1 MLTLHLEVGL
11 SVFGPLNFVVIAVLS
26 RIEDRRKLVLLRSA
40 MEKFVELLHFMKLTK
55 EEWEAVTGTDMSL
68 ILPSDG
74 IIETDIESSLNDTGK
89 EKSEGT
95 IERTDTTSETQQPL
109 TGKEKD
115 VPVFQCRISSRQ
127 RKLSLDEYRKAFLQ
141 VPRIED
147 RKPVLVSGEVRDRLD
162 KFVRRLGGRKMSVS
176 GLLENI
182 ARQHLEIYSEDFE
195 QWRKL

>member
-1 MLTLHLEVGL
+1 MVT
-11 SVFGPLNFVVIAVLS
+11 
-26 RIEDRRKLVLLRSA
+26 K
-40 MEKFVELLHFMKLTK
+40 KKLTK
-55 EEWEAVTGTDMSL
+55 EEWEAMTGTDMSF

-74 IIETDIESSLNDTGK
+74 SIETARESSLNDAGNSERAKSVEQVEVPFEPQQPPTGK
-89 EKSEGT
+89 EEAIPASQ
-95 IERTDTTSETQQPL
+95 R
-109 TGKEKD
+109 
-115 VPVFQCRISSRQ
+115 RISSKQ

-147 RKPVLVSGEVRDRLD
+147 RKPVFVSGEVRDRLD
-162 KFVRRLGGRKMSVS
+162 EFVRRLGGRKMSVS

>member
-1 MLTLHLEVGL
+1 MVT
-11 SVFGPLNFVVIAVLS
+11 
-26 RIEDRRKLVLLRSA
+26 K
-40 MEKFVELLHFMKLTK
+40 KKLTK
-55 EEWEAVTGTDMSL
+55 EEWEAMTGTDMSF

-74 IIETDIESSLNDTGK
+74 GIETACESSLNDTGNK
-89 EKSEGT
+89 EQTKSVEQV
-95 IERTDTTSETQQPL
+95 EVPSETRQPS
-109 TGKEKD
+109 TGKEEA
-115 VPVFQCRISSRQ
+115 VLSSQRRISSRQ

-147 RKPVLVSGEVRDRLD
+147 RKPVFVSGEVRDRLD
-162 KFVRRLGGRKMSVS
+162 EFVRRLGGRKMSVS

>member
-1 MLTLHLEVGL
+1 MVTKK
-11 SVFGPLNFVVIAVLS
+11 
-26 RIEDRRKLVLLRSA
+26 KLP
-40 MEKFVELLHFMKLTK
+40 K
-55 EEWEAVTGTDMSL
+55 EEWEAMTGTDMSF

-74 IIETDIESSLNDTGK
+74 SIETASESSLNDTGK

-95 IERTDTTSETQQPL
+95 VVQTENPSEPRQTPK
-109 TGKEKD
+109 GKEEA
-115 VPVFQCRISSRQ
+115 VSAFQRRISSKQ

-147 RKPVLVSGEVRDRLD
+147 RKPVFVSGEVRDRLD
-162 KFVRRLGGRKMSVS
+162 ESVRRLGGRKMSVS

>member
-1 MLTLHLEVGL
+1 MVT
-11 SVFGPLNFVVIAVLS
+11 
-26 RIEDRRKLVLLRSA
+26 K
-40 MEKFVELLHFMKLTK
+40 KKLTK
-55 EEWEAVTGTDMSL
+55 EEWEAMTGTDMSF

-74 IIETDIESSLNDTGK
+74 GIETALESSLNDTG
-89 EKSEGT
+89 EKKSVGT
-95 IERTDTTSETQQPL
+95 VEQTDTPSETRQPPS
-109 TGKEKD
+109 GREES
-115 VPVFQCRISSRQ
+115 VPASQRRISSRQ

-147 RKPVLVSGEVRDRLD
+147 RKPVFVSGEVRDRLD
-162 KFVRRLGGRKMSVS
+162 EFVRRLGGRKMSVS

>member
-1 MLTLHLEVGL
+1 M
-11 SVFGPLNFVVIAVLS
+11 
-26 RIEDRRKLVLLRSA
+26 
-40 MEKFVELLHFMKLTK
+40 TK
-55 EEWEAVTGTDMSL
+55 EEWEAMTGTDMSF

-74 IIETDIESSLNDTGK
+74 DIETALESSLNDTG
-89 EKSEGT
+89 EKKSVGT
-95 IERTDTTSETQQPL
+95 VEQTDTPSETRQPP
-109 TGKEKD
+109 TGREES
-115 VPVFQCRISSRQ
+115 VPASQRRISSRQ

-147 RKPVLVSGEVRDRLD
+147 RKPVFVSGEVRDRLD
-162 KFVRRLGGRKMSVS
+162 EFVRRLGGRKMSVS

>member
-1 MLTLHLEVGL
+1 MVT
-11 SVFGPLNFVVIAVLS
+11 
-26 RIEDRRKLVLLRSA
+26 K
-40 MEKFVELLHFMKLTK
+40 KKLTK
-55 EEWEAVTGTDMSL
+55 EEWEAMTGTDMSL

-74 IIETDIESSLNDTGK
+74 SIETARESSLNDIGK

-95 IERTDTTSETQQPL
+95 VEQTDTTSENLQPS
-109 TGKEKD
+109 TGKEEA
-115 VPVFQCRISSRQ
+115 VPTSQRRISSRQ

-147 RKPVLVSGEVRDRLD
+147 RKPVFVSGEVRDRLD
-162 KFVRRLGGRKMSVS
+162 EFVRRLGGRKMSVS

-182 ARQHLEIYSEDFE
+182 AQQHLEIYSEDFE

>member
-1 MLTLHLEVGL
+1 MVT
-11 SVFGPLNFVVIAVLS
+11 
-26 RIEDRRKLVLLRSA
+26 K
-40 MEKFVELLHFMKLTK
+40 KKLTK
-55 EEWEAVTGTDMSL
+55 EEWEAMTGTDMSF

-74 IIETDIESSLNDTGK
+74 NIETTLESSLNDTGK
-89 EKSEGT
+89 ERLEGT
-95 IERTDTTSETQQPL
+95 VERTDTPSENQQPS

-115 VPVFQCRISSRQ
+115 VLSSQRRISSRQ
-127 RKLSLDEYRKAFLQ
+127 RKLSLDEYRKVLH

-147 RKPVLVSGEVRDRLD
+147 RKPVFVSGEVRDRLD
-162 KFVRRLGGRKMSVS
+162 EFVRRLGGRKMSVS

>member
-1 MLTLHLEVGL
+1 MVT
-11 SVFGPLNFVVIAVLS
+11 
-26 RIEDRRKLVLLRSA
+26 K
-40 MEKFVELLHFMKLTK
+40 KKLTK
-55 EEWEAVTGTDMSL
+55 EEWEAMTGTDMSF

-74 IIETDIESSLNDTGK
+74 GIETALESSLNNTG
-89 EKSEGT
+89 EKKSVGT
-95 IERTDTTSETQQPL
+95 VEQTDTPSETRQPP
-109 TGKEKD
+109 TGREES
-115 VPVFQCRISSRQ
+115 VPASQRRISSRQ

-147 RKPVLVSGEVRDRLD
+147 RKPVFVSGEVRDRLD
-162 KFVRRLGGRKMSVS
+162 EFVRRLGGRKMSVS